1 MPKLEPI
8 NWKELDAFARNL
20 GKLGDEAEKICKMA
34 LYDGAAVAANALR
47 NSVNGLSRVPDVEGI
62 NAARKGV
69 PTILTVSQKNGLRNG
84 LGISPMKMKGRIISV
99 KVGFDGYNSVK
110 TKRWPNGQPN
120 VMIAASCEH
129 GSSAM
134 LEQPFI
140 APTFRANSAQMQR
153 AMVKTATDQI
163 SKILD
168 K

>member
-1 MPKLEPI
+1 MPKLSV
-8 NWKELDAFARNL
+8 NLKDLDAFERNL
-20 GKLGDEAEKICKMA
+20 RKLGNEGKGICKMA